1 MQADA
6 LKLYEML
13 KPKLGQEEAR
23 SLLTHIDEVHRDTL
37 QQALQGLATK
47 EDLAD
52 LRQEIA
58 KEIANLRQE
67 IGNVRQEIGKEIGNV
82 RQEIA
87 NVRSDLLKWMFVFWI
102 GQVGV
107 ISGIFF
113 AMVNFYMKP

>member
-37 QQALQGLATK
+37 QQALRGLATK
-47 EDLAD
+47 EDLA
-52 LRQEIA
+52 
-58 KEIANLRQE
+58 NLRAELLQE

-87 NVRSDLLKWMFVFWI
+87 NVRADLLKWMFVFWV
-102 GQVGV
+102 GQIAVL
-107 ISGIFF
+107 SGIFF
-113 AMVNFYMKP
+113 AMLNFYMKP